1 MVNNDE
7 SDFAVEVQRMVP
19 GRFENVTPLVEPAE
33 EGCTSTPVLIA
44 DDTSDNSKVS
54 LQLFNNSAAH
64 ARVRECQ
71 QRCCLRANDAPLSPT
86 SGLTS
91 PMSSPQGEP
100 MICDIYELH
109 GSAPDG
115 WLAVMGTLTALE
127 AVLIVLRASEAATD
141 TLTDCDQLLSAQ
153 QKRTL
158 FLRVTRAV
166 QTLHS
171 AGLVHNSICMKSVL
185 KCQSGYKLGDYS
197 TLQRHGELANSASTA
212 HPGHLS
218 PEYKRAAEENVT
230 RKCDFATD
238 VWCLGALLS
247 ELLLGKLP
255 SQEEMSTVGTFEEVV
270 GEEVAAMLCRM
281 LEPEPRV
288 RPVIDVVL
296 QEAIKCLYLPDDCTA
311 PHELLDFDS
320 PVKDQSMIIRNSTL
334 KHEVSPLRSPKSTID
349 YCLSPPAH
357 SESYEDPERA
367 AHHHDKVKRES
378 DKTKGHERKE
388 TEDTSSSNC
397 ECKCVIQ

>member
-1 MVNNDE
+1 
-7 SDFAVEVQRMVP
+7 
-19 GRFENVTPLVEPAE
+19 
-33 EGCTSTPVLIA
+33 
-44 DDTSDNSKVS
+44 
-54 LQLFNNSAAH
+54 
-64 ARVRECQ
+64 
-71 QRCCLRANDAPLSPT
+71 
-86 SGLTS
+86 
-91 PMSSPQGEP
+91 
-100 MICDIYELH
+100 
-109 GSAPDG
+109 
-115 WLAVMGTLTALE
+115 
-127 AVLIVLRASEAATD
+127 
-141 TLTDCDQLLSAQ
+141 
-153 QKRTL
+153 
-158 FLRVTRAV
+158 
-166 QTLHS
+166 
-171 AGLVHNSICMKSVL
+171 MKSVL

-320 PVKDQSMIIRNSTL
+320 PVKDQSMIIRCNN
-334 KHEVSPLRSPKSTID
+334 P
-349 YCLSPPAH
+349 C
-357 SESYEDPERA
+357 
-367 AHHHDKVKRES
+367 
-378 DKTKGHERKE
+378 
-388 TEDTSSSNC
+388 NC
-397 ECKCVIQ
+397 VRLVEW